1 MAIEV
6 FNRYE
11 NKFQMSKELY
21 MDFKRELLKRMEM
34 DEFNQNDEF
43 YKISNLYYDTRMTY

>member
-11 NKFQMSKELY
+11 NKFQMNKELY
-21 MDFKRELLKRMEM
+21 MDFKRELLKSMEM
-34 DEFNQNDEF
+34 EESNQNEEY
-43 YKISNLYYDTRMTY
+43 YKI